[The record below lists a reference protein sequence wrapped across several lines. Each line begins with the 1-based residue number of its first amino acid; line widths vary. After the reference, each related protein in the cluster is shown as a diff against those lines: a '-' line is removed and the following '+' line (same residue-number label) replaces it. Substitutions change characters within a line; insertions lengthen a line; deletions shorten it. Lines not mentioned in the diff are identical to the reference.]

1 MGKGDNVKPKEYEI
15 KTLLDFAKIPDD
27 KVKDCLKDF
36 EQWIYLCKLAKE
48 TTIFLPV
55 EEFIWIDDDKNNMT
69 IRIIN
74 QEGGDND

>member
-36 EQWIYLCKLAKE
+36 EQWIYLCKLANE

-74 QEGGDND
+74 PECGDND